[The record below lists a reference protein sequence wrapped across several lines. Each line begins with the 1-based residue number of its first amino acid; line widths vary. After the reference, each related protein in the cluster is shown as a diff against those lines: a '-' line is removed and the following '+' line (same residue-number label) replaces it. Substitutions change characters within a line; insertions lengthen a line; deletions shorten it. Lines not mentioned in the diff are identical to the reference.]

1 MGIGGRSHREL
12 QRLSKGHRMEA
23 LFGCFVCVSGRGGGE
38 RGEEEMVEGGGDLL
52 SMLCD

>member
-23 LFGCFVCVSGRGGGE
+23 LFGCFVCVSGGRGG
-38 RGEEEMVEGGGDLL
+38 RRRWWKGGGFVKYA
-52 SMLCD
+52 M